1 MVDIKVNER
10 QPSIAGLLNYTQQT
24 PFSPDVE
31 QKSIHDTEVARE
43 KARQPFPIHLNIVIQ
58 IIGSRGDIQPFVALG
73 QELTAHNHR
82 VRIATHP
89 TFRDFVLEA
98 GLEFFSI
105 GGDPEQLMAFMVQN
119 PSLIPAFSTIRSGA
133 IQRRRREM
141 REIIDGCWKS
151 CFESGDGHPFVAN
164 AIIAN
169 PPSLAHIHCAQRLG
183 IPLHIM
189 FTWVCVKSHTNE
201 RLTYLS

>member
-1 MVDIKVNER
+1 M
-10 QPSIAGLLNYTQQT
+10 LNYTQQT

-31 QKSIHDTEVARE
+31 QNKSIHDIEVAQER
-43 KARQPFPIHLNIVIQ
+43 AGQPFPIHLNIVIQ
-58 IIGSRGDIQPFVALG
+58 VIGSRGDIQPFVALG
-73 QELTAHNHR
+73 QELTAHHHR

-89 TFRDFVLEA
+89 IFRDFVLDA

-141 REIIDGCWKS
+141 REIIDGCWRS
-151 CFESGDGHPFVAN
+151 CSESGDGRPFVAD

-189 FTWVCVKSHTNE
+189 FTWVCSNHVKSNAYE
-201 RLTYLS
+201 RPTYLF